1 MMCAEK
7 LVLIG
12 VNYRLNCRMLEDL
25 GRWIYSP

>member
-1 MMCAEK
+1 MMCAEE

-12 VNYRLNCRMLEDL
+12 VNYGFNCRMREDL